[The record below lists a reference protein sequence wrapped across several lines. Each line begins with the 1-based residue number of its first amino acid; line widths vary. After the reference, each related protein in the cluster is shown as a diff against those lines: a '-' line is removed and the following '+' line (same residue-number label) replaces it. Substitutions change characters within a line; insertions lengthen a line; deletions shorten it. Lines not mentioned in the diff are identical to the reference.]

1 MIKIVDGSL
10 NKFLLIETLMTITK
24 KNRTNMLI
32 NKSSGKCSDLKQS
45 IKKIQQL
52 FYCHTKTK
60 ISKIFRFMSLNNV
73 IFIFHEVTWHIKK
86 K

>member
-10 NKFLLIETLMTITK
+10 NKFLLIETLMAITK

-45 IKKIQQL
+45 IKKNSATFLLSYQNKNL
-52 FYCHTKTK
+52 
-60 ISKIFRFMSLNNV
+60 
-73 IFIFHEVTWHIKK
+73 
-86 K
+86 

>member
-10 NKFLLIETLMTITK
+10 NKFLLIETLMAITK

-45 IKKIQQL
+45 IKKNSATFLLSHQNKNL
-52 FYCHTKTK
+52 
-60 ISKIFRFMSLNNV
+60 
-73 IFIFHEVTWHIKK
+73 
-86 K
+86 